1 MNKLL
6 RMQLIVDGQ
15 GLAAPITAKDVRPKA
30 LSECT
35 LCNTGK
41 LITIKGKIYTA
52 EDKQPLVGATIA
64 NFSAKK
70 RGVVSWGTTSM
81 TDGSYSM
88 EVYPNDDIEISYVGL
103 KTIRLKANKL
113 PSAIFMQE
121 SIDQL
126 EGVTVF
132 APKVM
137 SKVTVQPSLNKKVD
151 KSNTWLWIGLLSL
164 LLAGGA
170 YYFDNQKEKK

>member
-1 MNKLL
+1 M
-6 RMQLIVDGQ
+6 
-15 GLAAPITAKDVRPKA
+15 
-30 LSECT
+30 
-35 LCNTGK
+35 
-41 LITIKGKIYTA
+41 
-52 EDKQPLVGATIA
+52 
-64 NFSAKK
+64 
-70 RGVVSWGTTSM
+70 SWGTTSM

-137 SKVTVQPSLNKKVD
+137 PKVTVQPSLNKKVD